1 MSNEAGARAWYR
13 SLYWRIAAG
22 LVAVLALM
30 LMSQGLLF
38 VYFTYPQAGSI
49 QSRTPAQLAALA
61 AAELST
67 ALADDPHTDIEQFI
81 RSEYGRALQPVVVA
95 MRDGRT
101 AVSHPSLVPAGVVAM
116 LRRQAARG
124 GLPPDGPGRDGPR
137 GPFPRRSMPD
147 GPGGAPD
154 REPLPWD
161 LPREGAGRD
170 ASPGQATGEPA
181 PFAGPGGRMR
191 TDRPGGGRGFGPRRL
206 AEFQPITVF
215 GETVGVVAVMLVR
228 PPFTLVLQ
236 EVGPTML
243 LAGLAVLGL
252 GGAVMAFVVFGPAR
266 RRLLHLQEATETV
279 GRGDFSVRAP
289 EEGGDEVAQLA
300 RSFNR
305 MADELATRAAA
316 LESADRARRQLLAD
330 VSHELMTPLTAMRGY
345 LETLSMPELALD
357 PKTRDRYLGIVGDE
371 TLRMEHIVGDLLDL
385 ARMEGGSPTVR
396 MVDVQVAAVFDRVAA
411 RHERELG
418 QRGIRLERHVARGA
432 ATLHGDPDRL
442 EQVLQNLTVNALR
455 FTPDGGTISL
465 TAEPAGD
472 RIQLTVRDTGP
483 GIPETHLAHIFD
495 RFYKVDAARR
505 ATGGSGLGLS
515 IVKAI
520 VERHGGTITVHNDG
534 GAMFV
539 ITLPAR
545 HG

>member
-1 MSNEAGARAWYR
+1 MSSEDETAWYR

-30 LMSQGLLF
+30 LVSQGLLF

-49 QSRTPAQLAALA
+49 QSRTPEQLAALA
-61 AAELST
+61 ATELST
-67 ALADDPHTDIEQFI
+67 ALAEDPHTDIEQFV
-81 RSEYGRALQPVVVA
+81 RGEYGRALQPVVVT

-101 AVSHPSLVPAGVVAM
+101 AVSHPSLVPAGVLAM
-116 LRRQAARG
+116 LRRQVARG
-124 GLPPDGPGRDGPR
+124 GMPPPIPGRDGLR
-137 GPFPRRSMPD
+137 GPFARRGAPPD
-147 GPGGAPD
+147 GGPGGP
-154 REPLPWD
+154 
-161 LPREGAGRD
+161 
-170 ASPGQATGEPA
+170 
-181 PFAGPGGRMR
+181 
-191 TDRPGGGRGFGPRRL
+191 GFGPRRI
-206 AEFQPITVF
+206 AEFQPVVVS
-215 GETVGVVAVMLVR
+215 GETVGVVAVMRVR

-266 RRLLHLQEATETV
+266 RRLLHLQEATGSI

-300 RSFNR
+300 RAFNR
-305 MADELATRAAA
+305 MADELATRAGA
-316 LESADRARRQLLAD
+316 LESADRTRRQLLAD

-345 LETLSMPELALD
+345 LETLSMAELTLD

-385 ARMEGGSPTVR
+385 ARLEGGSPTVR
-396 MVDVQVAAVFDRVAA
+396 MVDVRIEAVFDRVAA
-411 RHERELG
+411 RHEREMAE
-418 QRGIRLERHVARGA
+418 RHIRLVRHVEPAA
-432 ATLHGDPDRL
+432 ATVHGDPERL
-442 EQVLQNLTVNALR
+442 EQVLQNLAVNALR
-455 FTPDGGTISL
+455 FTPDGGAVTL
-465 TAEPAGD
+465 TAEAAGD
-472 RIQLTVRDTGP
+472 RIRLTIRDTGP
-483 GIPETHLAHIFD
+483 GIPEAHLPLIFD
-495 RFYKVDAARR
+495 RFYKADAARR

-520 VERHGGTITVHNDG
+520 VERHGGTIAVHNDG
-534 GAMFV
+534 GAVFV

-545 HG
+545 G

>member
-1 MSNEAGARAWYR
+1 M
-13 SLYWRIAAG
+13 
-22 LVAVLALM
+22 LV
-30 LMSQGLLF
+30 SQGLLF

-67 ALADDPHTDIEQFI
+67 ALAEDPHTDIEQFI
-81 RSEYGRALQPVVVA
+81 RAEYGRALQPVVVA

-101 AVSHPSLVPAGVVAM
+101 AVSHPSLVPPGVLAM

-124 GLPPDGPGRDGPR
+124 GRPPAGFGPDRRSGPFGGTLRPDGPEDNTPDGQRERLRDGW
-137 GPFPRRSMPD
+137 
-147 GPGGAPD
+147 PGA
-154 REPLPWD
+154 
-161 LPREGAGRD
+161 
-170 ASPGQATGEPA
+170 
-181 PFAGPGGRMR
+181 AGPGG
-191 TDRPGGGRGFGPRRL
+191 PGGPGGPDGARGPGPRRI
-206 AEFQPITVF
+206 AEFQPVIVF
-215 GETVGVVAVMLVR
+215 GETVGVVSVLLVQ

-252 GGAVMAFVVFGPAR
+252 GGAVMAFVVFRPAR
-266 RRLLHLQEATETV
+266 RRLLHLQQATETV

-305 MADELATRAAA
+305 MADELATRARA

-345 LETLSMPELALD
+345 LETLSMAELAID

-385 ARMEGGSPTVR
+385 ARLEGGSPTVR
-396 MVDVQVAAVFDRVAA
+396 MADVQVAALFDRVAA
-411 RHERELG
+411 RHERELA
-418 QRGIRLERHVARGA
+418 QRGIRLDRHVEQDA
-432 ATLHGDPDRL
+432 AILHGDPDRL

-455 FTPDGGTISL
+455 FTPDGGTITLKSE
-465 TAEPAGD
+465 AVGGGI
-472 RIQLTVRDTGP
+472 RLTVRDTGP
-483 GIPETHLAHIFD
+483 GIPDTHLPLIFD
-495 RFYKVDAARR
+495 RFYKADAARR

-515 IVKAI
+515 IARAI
-520 VERHGGTITVHNDG
+520 IERHGGTLAVHNDG
-534 GAMFV
+534 GAVFV
-539 ITLPAR
+539 ITLPVR
-545 HG
+545 RG